1 VGVLLLPAWKVEVF
15 SDVLFYGIKLV
26 SMSVEQSVTS
36 GMIFIPSLVEIGLYF
51 KFTCSM
57 DISMADILFKHL
69 FIEAV
74 VGADITSCDCSLL
87 GYFATLF
94 QVG

>member
-1 VGVLLLPAWKVEVF
+1 
-15 SDVLFYGIKLV
+15 
-26 SMSVEQSVTS
+26 
-36 GMIFIPSLVEIGLYF
+36 MIFIPNLVEIVLFLEY
-51 KFTCSM
+51 TC
-57 DISMADILFKHL
+57 SMADISFKHL

-94 QVG
+94 QMG